1 MAKNLSFGLLLHMAN
16 SSAAPIGIFDSG
28 IGGLTVAHAIK
39 DILPNERLIYFG
51 DTAHLPYG
59 DKSPAAVQAYSIK
72 ITDLLIKSGCK
83 VIVIACNT
91 ASSVANELL
100 KEYTAS
106 RAKVINVVDPMVE
119 KVANLTSEEK
129 IGVIGTK
136 GTIASGIYRKRLMD
150 LQPALEVEE
159 LATPLLVPMIEEGFI
174 HNRVS
179 ADIINEYL
187 SNPKLNDISHLVLG
201 CTHYPLIKDEISEY
215 FQQLITIH
223 DSSLVTAQF
232 LKDYLEK
239 DDLLNMNGDNY
250 VDHFYVSDF
259 TQDFEDSANYFFGES
274 VHLEEY
280 KLWE

>member
-1 MAKNLSFGLLLHMAN
+1 MEN
-16 SSAAPIGIFDSG
+16 SSVAPIGIFDSG

-39 DILPNERLIYFG
+39 SVLPNEKLIYFG

-72 ITDLLIKSGCK
+72 ITDLLIKRGCK

-106 RAKVINVVDPMVE
+106 KAKVINVVDPMVE
-119 KVANLTSEEK
+119 KVAECTSNQK

-136 GTIASGIYRKRLMD
+136 GTIGSGIYKNRL
-150 LQPALEVEE
+150 LELRSALDVQE

-174 HNRVS
+174 HNKVS
-179 ADIINEYL
+179 EDIISEYL
-187 SNPKLNDISHLVLG
+187 SNPRLKEISHLVLG
-201 CTHYPLIKDEISEY
+201 CTHYPLITQEIDNY
-215 FQQLITIH
+215 YQQAITIH
-223 DSSLVTAQF
+223 DSSVVTAKY
-232 LKDYLEK
+232 LKAYLETN
-239 DDLLNMNGDNY
+239 DLLNTNDSNE

-259 TQDFEDSANYFFGES
+259 TQDFEDSANYFFGVA

>member
-1 MAKNLSFGLLLHMAN
+1 MDN

-39 DILPNERLIYFG
+39 HVLPNERLIYFG

-59 DKSPAAVQAYSIK
+59 DKSSAAVQAYSIK
-72 ITDLLIKSGCK
+72 ITDLLIKRGCK

-119 KVANLTSEEK
+119 KVAKSTSNQK

-136 GTIASGIYRKRLMD
+136 GTIASHIYRNRLME
-150 LQPALEVEE
+150 LRPQLEVQE

-174 HNRVS
+174 HNKVS

-187 SNPKLNDISHLVLG
+187 SNSKLDEISHLVLG
-201 CTHYPLIKDEISEY
+201 CTHYPLIKDDIGEY
-215 FQQLITIH
+215 YHQAITIH
-223 DSSLVTAQF
+223 DSSVVTAQYLHDF
-232 LKDYLEK
+232 LTSNG
-239 DDLLNMNGDNY
+239 LLNTMDNNE

-259 TQDFEDSANYFFGES
+259 TQDFEDSANYFFGDE
-274 VHLEEY
+274 VQLEEY

>member
-1 MAKNLSFGLLLHMAN
+1 MIN
-16 SSAAPIGIFDSG
+16 SSEAPIGIFDSG

-39 DILPNERLIYFG
+39 HILPNERLIYFG

-72 ITDLLIKSGCK
+72 ITDLLIKRGCK

-119 KVANLTSEEK
+119 KVAQSTSNQK

-136 GTIASGIYRKRLMD
+136 GTIASGIYRNRLME
-150 LQPALEVEE
+150 LRPELEVQE

-174 HNRVS
+174 HNKVS
-179 ADIINEYL
+179 ADIINAYL
-187 SNPKLNDISHLVLG
+187 SSPKLNEISHLVLG
-201 CTHYPLIKDEISEY
+201 CTHYPLIKDDISEY
-215 FQQLITIH
+215 YHQAITIH
-223 DSSLVTAQF
+223 DSSVVTAQY
-232 LKDYLEK
+232 LKDYLEQ
-239 DDLLNMNGDNY
+239 DGLLNKIGNNDL
-250 VDHFYVSDF
+250 DHFYVSDF
-259 TQDFEDSANYFFGES
+259 TQDFEDSANHFFGDA

>member
-1 MAKNLSFGLLLHMAN
+1 MVN
-16 SSAAPIGIFDSG
+16 SSVAPIGIFDSG

-39 DILPNERLIYFG
+39 NILPNERLIYFG

-72 ITDLLIKSGCK
+72 ITDLLIKRGCK

-91 ASSVANELL
+91 ASSVADELL

-119 KVANLTSEEK
+119 KVARSTTDEK

-136 GTIASGIYRKRLMD
+136 GTIASGIYKNKLTELLPGLD
-150 LQPALEVEE
+150 VKE

-174 HNRVS
+174 HNKVS
-179 ADIINEYL
+179 EDIINAYL
-187 SNPKLNDISHLVLG
+187 TNPKLKEISHLVLG
-201 CTHYPLIKDEISEY
+201 CTHYPLIKNEISAY
-215 FQQLITIH
+215 YQNKLVIH
-223 DSSLVTAQF
+223 DSSVVTAE
-232 LKDYLEK
+232 YLEEYLHK
-239 DDLLNMNGDNY
+239 NDLLNTSENSE

-259 TQDFEDSANYFFGES
+259 TQDFEDSANHFFGHA

>member
-1 MAKNLSFGLLLHMAN
+1 MV
-16 SSAAPIGIFDSG
+16 SAAQAPIGVFDSG

-39 DILPNERLIYFG
+39 QALPHERLIYFG

-59 DKSPAAVQAYSIK
+59 DKSVAAVQAYAIK
-72 ITDLLIKSGCK
+72 ITDLLIGRGCK

-119 KVANLTSEEK
+119 KVASLAAGRV
-129 IGVIGTK
+129 GVIGTK
-136 GTIASGIYRKRLMD
+136 GTIASGIYRQRLGRANPS
-150 LQPALEVEE
+150 LQIRE

-179 ADIINEYL
+179 ADIIDLYLANEAL
-187 SNPKLNDISHLVLG
+187 QAIDHLVLG
-201 CTHYPLIKDEISEY
+201 CTHYPLIKEEINNY
-215 FQQLITIH
+215 YRGQVVIH
-223 DSSLVTAQF
+223 DSSVVTAG
-232 LKDYLEK
+232 YLQRYLAQNN
-239 DDLLNMNGDNY
+239 LLNEGPEQGT
-250 VDHFYVSDF
+250 DHFYVSDF
-259 TQDFEDSANYFFGES
+259 TADFERSARHFFGDTLR
-274 VHLEEY
+274 LEEY

>member
-1 MAKNLSFGLLLHMAN
+1 MEN
-16 SSAAPIGIFDSG
+16 SSVAPIGIFDSG

-39 DILPNERLIYFG
+39 SILPNERLIYFG

-72 ITDLLIKSGCK
+72 ITDLLIKRGCK

-119 KVANLTSEEK
+119 KVAECTSNQK

-136 GTIASGIYRKRLMD
+136 GTIGSGIYKDRL
-150 LQPALEVEE
+150 LELRSALDVQE

-174 HNRVS
+174 HNKVS
-179 ADIINEYL
+179 GDIISEYL
-187 SNPKLNDISHLVLG
+187 SNPKLKDISH
-201 CTHYPLIKDEISEY
+201 
-215 FQQLITIH
+215 
-223 DSSLVTAQF
+223 
-232 LKDYLEK
+232 
-239 DDLLNMNGDNY
+239 
-250 VDHFYVSDF
+250 
-259 TQDFEDSANYFFGES
+259 
-274 VHLEEY
+274 
-280 KLWE
+280 

>member
-1 MAKNLSFGLLLHMAN
+1 MAN

-39 DILPNERLIYFG
+39 HILPNERLIYFG

-72 ITDLLIKSGCK
+72 ITDLLIKRGCK

-119 KVANLTSEEK
+119 KVANCTSEEK

-136 GTIASGIYRKRLMD
+136 GTIASGIYRKRLMGI
-150 LQPALEVEE
+150 QPALEVKE

-201 CTHYPLIKDEISEY
+201 CTHYPLIKDEIRKFY
-215 FQQLITIH
+215 QQSITIH
-223 DSSLVTAQF
+223 DSSLVTAQY
-232 LKDYLEK
+232 LKAYLE
-239 DDLLNMNGDNY
+239 DDNLLNMVGENE

-259 TQDFEDSANYFFGES
+259 TQDFEDSANYFFGNA

>member
-1 MAKNLSFGLLLHMAN
+1 MAN
-16 SSAAPIGIFDSG
+16 SSGAPIGIFDSG

-39 DILPNERLIYFG
+39 QILPKERLIYFG

-72 ITDLLIKSGCK
+72 ITDLLIKRGCK

-119 KVANLTSEEK
+119 KVANCTSVEK

-136 GTIASGIYRKRLMD
+136 GTIGSGIYRNRLIGM
-150 LQPALEVEE
+150 QPGLEVIE

-187 SNPKLNDISHLVLG
+187 SNSKLKDISHLVLG

-215 FQQLITIH
+215 FQQAVTIH
-223 DSSLVTAQF
+223 DSSVVTAQY
-232 LKDYLEK
+232 LKDYLER
-239 DDLLNMNGDNY
+239 DDLLNMNGDND

-259 TQDFEDSANYFFGES
+259 TQDFEDSANHFFGKS